1 MNKKKKINR
10 GIFLDDREQS
20 AAVEARKAR
29 KIDVSCIS
37 LIYLVSISSSNLRK
51 NRRETMKK
59 KKKKIEREIKKQWY
73 MTYPIT
79 RVVKCRKSEGTAA
92 SCNAGMNARA

>member
-37 LIYLVSISSSNLRK
+37 LIYLLSISSSSSNLRK

-59 KKKKIEREIKKQWY
+59 KKKKDRTRDKKAMVY
-73 MTYPIT
+73 D
-79 RVVKCRKSEGTAA
+79 VSDH
-92 SCNAGMNARA
+92 SCG